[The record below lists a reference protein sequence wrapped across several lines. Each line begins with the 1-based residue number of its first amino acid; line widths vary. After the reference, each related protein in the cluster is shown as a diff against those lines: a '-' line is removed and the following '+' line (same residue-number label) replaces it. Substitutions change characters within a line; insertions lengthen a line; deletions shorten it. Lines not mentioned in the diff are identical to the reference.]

1 MLFRSGS
8 AVGVAVGA
16 VDVFTANGSGNTFTL
31 STTPDN
37 ENQLTVN
44 IDGVL
49 QLHSSYSITGNVL
62 TIDGTP
68 TNGAIVEVT
77 NFSSGGASG
86 SNTQVQ
92 FNDGGNLA
100 GNSGLTFNK
109 FTGTL
114 NATNITAN
122 NATVATTGKA
132 IAMTIVFGG

>member
-1 MLFRSGS
+1 MLFRS
-8 AVGVAVGA
+8 
-16 VDVFTANGSGNTFTL
+16 
-31 STTPDN
+31 
-37 ENQLTVN
+37 
-44 IDGVL
+44 
-49 QLHSSYSITGNVL
+49 
-62 TIDGTP
+62 
-68 TNGAIVEVT
+68 VT